1 MGCREDGC
9 DPKPPPVTTSWAS
22 LNDMP
27 GPTDQTNSRERTSD
41 CTDLGCLSTTYP
53 FLIEAYL
60 CITVRTSLSPTLLR
74 RAHNIAWAL
83 RTYTMPH
90 LPGPPLPSREAPA
103 RVRRPAHI
111 TRPRSVSGAILAR
124 IPTDPCT
131 QAGGA
136 ALPVR
141 VTRKPCL
148 PYHSGRRKETSEDG
162 AHMPL
167 LLSSM
172 ALPFRR
178 EQPELIGAPRQKLFR
193 SDGCSSDRIAPSWCQ
208 VAGLPVTYRARR
220 ISRGQPGNP
229 ELLRQYEFGTCRQ
242 ET

>member
-1 MGCREDGC
+1 MHR
-9 DPKPPPVTTSWAS
+9 SWAS
-22 LNDMP
+22 LNDLPFFAPERSLYAPPFFNSAAQSAQHRM
-27 GPTDQTNSRERTSD
+27 GPQ
-41 CTDLGCLSTTYP
+41 DLHDATLAKTTP
-53 FLIEAYL
+53 A
-60 CITVRTSLSPTLLR
+60 SPWG
-74 RAHNIAWAL
+74 AGA
-83 RTYTMPH
+83 
-90 LPGPPLPSREAPA
+90 G
-103 RVRRPAHI
+103 RRPAHKA
-111 TRPRSVSGAILAR
+111 RPRSVSGAILAR

-208 VAGLPVTYRARR
+208 VAGLPARYRARR
-220 ISRGQPGNP
+220 ISRGPTRESGTAPTVRIRHMPPRDLN
-229 ELLRQYEFGTCRQ
+229 RATCRCNAARR
-242 ET
+242 

>member
-1 MGCREDGC
+1 M
-9 DPKPPPVTTSWAS
+9 
-22 LNDMP
+22 
-27 GPTDQTNSRERTSD
+27 
-41 CTDLGCLSTTYP
+41 
-53 FLIEAYL
+53 
-60 CITVRTSLSPTLLR
+60 
-74 RAHNIAWAL
+74 
-83 RTYTMPH
+83 
-90 LPGPPLPSREAPA
+90 
-103 RVRRPAHI
+103 
-111 TRPRSVSGAILAR
+111 SGAILAR

-141 VTRKPCL
+141 VTRIPCL

-178 EQPELIGAPRQKLFR
+178 EQPELIDDPRQKLFR

-208 VAGLPVTYRARR
+208 VAGLPAIYRARR
-220 ISRGQPGNP
+220 ISRGPTRESGTAPTVRIRHMPPRDLN
-229 ELLRQYEFGTCRQ
+229 RATCRCNAARRKASLFLLEWTPTRPSTQRPLRKARTETAVRKRNVAETSAQ
-242 ET
+242 EWPLAALPNYNAARQLPDLDLNCSCLVSCVSVVET

>member
-1 MGCREDGC
+1 M
-9 DPKPPPVTTSWAS
+9 
-22 LNDMP
+22 
-27 GPTDQTNSRERTSD
+27 
-41 CTDLGCLSTTYP
+41 
-53 FLIEAYL
+53 
-60 CITVRTSLSPTLLR
+60 
-74 RAHNIAWAL
+74 
-83 RTYTMPH
+83 
-90 LPGPPLPSREAPA
+90 
-103 RVRRPAHI
+103 
-111 TRPRSVSGAILAR
+111 AR

-141 VTRKPCL
+141 VTRTPCL

-178 EQPELIGAPRQKLFR
+178 EQPELIDDPRQKLFR

-208 VAGLPVTYRARR
+208 VAGLPARYRARR
-220 ISRGQPGNP
+220 ISRGPTRESGTAPTVQIRHMPPRDLNRATCRCNAARRKASLFLLEWTPTRPSTQRPLRKARTETAVRKTERHRNKRARMATGSIAKLERGATIARP
-229 ELLRQYEFGTCRQ
+229 RLELLLSSVLCECG
-242 ET
+242 

>member
-1 MGCREDGC
+1 M
-9 DPKPPPVTTSWAS
+9 
-22 LNDMP
+22 
-27 GPTDQTNSRERTSD
+27 
-41 CTDLGCLSTTYP
+41 
-53 FLIEAYL
+53 
-60 CITVRTSLSPTLLR
+60 
-74 RAHNIAWAL
+74 
-83 RTYTMPH
+83 
-90 LPGPPLPSREAPA
+90 
-103 RVRRPAHI
+103 
-111 TRPRSVSGAILAR
+111 AR

-208 VAGLPVTYRARR
+208 VAGLPARYRARR
-220 ISRGQPGNP
+220 ISRGPTRESGTAPTVRIRHMPPRDLN
-229 ELLRQYEFGTCRQ
+229 RATCRCNAARRKASLFLFSMDPDQ
-242 ET
+242 TKHTKTFEESDNRNRCAKTERHRNKRARMATGSIAKL